1 MRNVSVPLCD
11 EIDTEDSLVQEQR
24 QIKSPV
30 EPLPSLLLSERPT
43 DKQFKPQYQER
54 YTETS
59 LERRSQMT
67 IEQSFEMSAS
77 RKRPGKEHVETLK
90 ICIDD
95 GEKTKNRNKASNE
108 SKQVCKPVLPVK
120 NVSKQSTKKR
130 RTPTFWT
137 TFNKLPKIEAIKTER
152 QPNTSKNSLIN
163 PTDNAIVTPEKK
175 VRMFEPTSLDS
186 HKEHVDQIGG
196 SNNAWKTA
204 IFSNKYSAGIQ

>member
-1 MRNVSVPLCD
+1 
-11 EIDTEDSLVQEQR
+11 
-24 QIKSPV
+24 
-30 EPLPSLLLSERPT
+30 
-43 DKQFKPQYQER
+43 
-54 YTETS
+54 
-59 LERRSQMT
+59 MT

-120 NVSKQSTKKR
+120 NVSKQSTKQRK
-130 RTPTFWT
+130 TPTFWT
-137 TFNKLPKIEAIKTER
+137 TFNKLPKIEAIKTDK